1 MPFKKKSQT
10 KLTFLS
16 LILVV
21 SIVLF
26 SMQVYSIQI
35 KKASDFC
42 ILYLYIF
49 VHILK

>member
-10 KLTFLS
+10 KLKFLS

-35 KKASDFC
+35 KKASDF
-42 ILYLYIF
+42 IN
-49 VHILK
+49 K